1 MIKNGTTYPESAP
14 ETLVQALEHYRTM
27 ERGPGS
33 RLLIVF
39 TWGEER
45 GYVGRSTGQNK
56 VPLLIHNRRSL
67 GGEPINVGSILE
79 VRTSRGGRL
88 VWSSLFSS

>member
-1 MIKNGTTYPESAP
+1 MIKNGTSYPDSAP
-14 ETLVQALEHYRTM
+14 ASLVQALEHYRAM

-33 RLLIVF
+33 RLLFVF
-39 TWGEER
+39 NWGSER

-67 GGEPINVGSILE
+67 GGEPISVGSIVE